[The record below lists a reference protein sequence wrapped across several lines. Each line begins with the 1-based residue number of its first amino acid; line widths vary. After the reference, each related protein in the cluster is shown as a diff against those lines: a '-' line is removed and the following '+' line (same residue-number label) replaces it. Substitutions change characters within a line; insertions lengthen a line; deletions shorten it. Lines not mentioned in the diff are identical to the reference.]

1 MMGIDTIFR
10 QNMKWRNDDEMAE
23 DICIGL
29 RGARGQ
35 TFIVCRSWQMLTSD
49 YKVGGVRN
57 ANAYVIIELCFSVS
71 NEKL

>member
-23 DICIGL
+23 DICIGP

-35 TFIVCRSWQMLTSD
+35 KFILCRSWQMLTYD